1 MPQLAPDQPHLAAA
15 VQPIRLGICGLGYG
29 LYHAKQLLAS
39 PNARFIRFVAAS
51 DNRPERLQAAT
62 RELGCRGVPDL
73 ADLLADPEVEA
84 IALFT
89 GPSSRAELIR
99 RILRAGKHVMTTKP
113 FELSAD
119 AGLAVLREARELGR
133 VVFLNSPAPVLG
145 ADLQQIKD
153 WQREHSLGR
162 LIFALTD
169 CWYRSTEKADGTWY
183 DDPQLCPAA
192 PIFRLGIYGIN
203 DVLALVDD
211 EVAELQVLQSRV
223 LTGRPTP
230 DVAQLG
236 LRFAGGTTAAIRATW
251 CCGPWRDNQASEFV
265 FERGV
270 VRRTYSTPYHKTA
283 AATRLTLESETAKG
297 EIFVK
302 EAIVSNLV
310 VNSAYRWDLFHDAI
324 RGRPIG
330 DLLPPE
336 RLVAGIRVIETMKLA
351 LAQGGVWH
359 RSTS

>member
-1 MPQLAPDQPHLAAA
+1 MSPLAPALSSRTALAP
-15 VQPIRLGICGLGYG
+15 VRLGICGLGYG

-39 PNARFIRFVAAS
+39 PNARYIEFAAAS
-51 DNRPERLQAAT
+51 DNRPDRLAAAT
-62 RELGCRGVPDL
+62 AALGCKGVPDL
-73 ADLLADPEVEA
+73 ADLLADPAVEA

-89 GPSSRAELIR
+89 GPDGRADLIR
-99 RILRAGKHVMTTKP
+99 RIIRAGKHVMTTKP
-113 FELSAD
+113 FELDAD
-119 AGLAVLREARELGR
+119 AGQAVLEEARALGK

-145 ADLQQIKD
+145 DDLAQVRA
-153 WQREHSLGR
+153 WQKEHSLGR
-162 LIFALTD
+162 LIFALCD

-183 DDPQLCPAA
+183 DDPTRCPAA

-211 EVAELQVLQSRV
+211 ELDELQVLQSRV

-230 DVAQLG
+230 DVAQLS

-283 AATRLTLESETAKG
+283 PATKLTLETEDERG
-297 EIFVK
+297 RIFTR
-302 EAIVSNLV
+302 EAEVSNLV
-310 VNSAYRWDLFHDAI
+310 VNSAYRWDLFHQAI
-324 RGRPIG
+324 RGQPVEH
-330 DLLPPE
+330 LLPPP
-336 RLVAGIRVIETMKLA
+336 RLVAGIRVIDALKKA
-351 LAQGGVWH
+351 LAQGGSW
-359 RSTS
+359 RRR

>member
-1 MPQLAPDQPHLAAA
+1 MNQVAPAPHPASLQP
-15 VQPIRLGICGLGYG
+15 VRLGICGLGYG

-51 DNRPERLQAAT
+51 DNRPERLAAAT
-62 RELGCRGVPDL
+62 QEIGCKGVPDL

-89 GPSSRAELIR
+89 GPSGRADLIR
-99 RILRAGKHVMTTKP
+99 RIIRAGKDVMTTKP
-113 FELSAD
+113 FELDAD
-119 AGLAVLREARELGR
+119 AGLAVLREARALGR
-133 VVFLNSPAPVLG
+133 VVYLNSPAPVLG
-145 ADLQQIKD
+145 ADLAQVVRWQQ
-153 WQREHSLGR
+153 EHNLGR
-162 LIFALTD
+162 LIFALCD

-183 DDPQLCPAA
+183 DDPALCPAA

-211 EVAELQVLQSRV
+211 DLAELRVLQSRV

-230 DVAQLG
+230 DVAQLA
-236 LRFAGGTTAAIRATW
+236 LRFAGGTMATIRATW

-283 AATRLTLESETAKG
+283 PATTLTLESEDAQGRIFNETAT
-297 EIFVK
+297 I
-302 EAIVSNLV
+302 SNLV
-310 VNSAYRWDLFHDAI
+310 VNSAYRWDLFHEAV
-324 RGRPIG
+324 RGRPTG
-330 DLLPPE
+330 DLLSPE
-336 RLVAGIRVIETMKLA
+336 RQVAGLRVIDAMKSA
-351 LAQGGVWH
+351 LQQGGTWA
-359 RSTS
+359 RA

>member
-1 MPQLAPDQPHLAAA
+1 MSLAATSPHP
-15 VQPIRLGICGLGYG
+15 VPLKPIRLGICGLGYG
-29 LYHAKQLLAS
+29 LYHARQLLAS
-39 PNARFIRFVAAS
+39 PNARYLEFVAAS
-51 DNRPERLQAAT
+51 DNRPERLASAVT
-62 RELGCRGVPDL
+62 ALGCRGVPDL
-73 ADLLADPEVEA
+73 ADLLADPAIEA

-89 GPSSRAELIR
+89 GPAGRADMIR
-99 RILRAGKHVMTTKP
+99 RIIRAGKHVMTTKP
-113 FELSAD
+113 FELDAD
-119 AGLAVLREARELGR
+119 AGLAVLREARALNR

-145 ADLQQIKD
+145 DDLAQIKR
-153 WQREHSLGR
+153 WQKEHGLGR
-162 LIFALTD
+162 LIFALSD

-183 DDPQLCPAA
+183 DDPALCPVA

-211 EVAELQVLQSRV
+211 ELAELQVLESRV

-230 DVAQLG
+230 DVAQLS

-283 AATRLTLESETAKG
+283 AETMVTLEAEDARQQ
-297 EIFVK
+297 IFNRK
-302 EAIVSNLV
+302 VSVPNLF

-324 RGRPIG
+324 RGGTVG
-330 DLLPPE
+330 DLLTPE
-336 RLVAGIRVIETMKLA
+336 QMVAGVRVIDAMKRAVL
-351 LAQGGVWH
+351 QNGSW
-359 RSTS
+359 RRD